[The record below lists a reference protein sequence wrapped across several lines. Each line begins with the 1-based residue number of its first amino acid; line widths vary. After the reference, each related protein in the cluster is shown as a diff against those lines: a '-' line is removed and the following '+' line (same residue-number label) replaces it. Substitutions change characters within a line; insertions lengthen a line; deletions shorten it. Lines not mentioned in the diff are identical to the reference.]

1 MTDIAFSPVRAEV
14 DSLEWVERL
23 IQIDTATYHGNL
35 ALVGT
40 VKEYLTGR
48 GLAVETFT
56 RQLSGA
62 GELFTSIPDASGNVR
77 GGIMFLAS
85 CDVASVAGQR
95 WSSNPFRP
103 EVRNGR
109 LYGRGA
115 NSMKG
120 FVGLLLGLVPVMTS
134 ATLSCPIHIS
144 LRYGPRGR
152 AGTEL
157 AVDDAVSAFAADV
170 QPFASI
176 SGCPTNLQVVRANQW
191 IMPIF
196 HVSKKSGAEK
206 LQSCIHLAS
215 RDTALL
221 AFTRFFLQHVAEA
234 STGCLTSPQMGEHTQ
249 VSPAVNA
256 DVQRGAKAFATLAGI
271 LSKREAGKRNVDVQV
286 ELSRSDR
293 GCLNLIWG
301 PGMPRLVATEDEYVE
316 LVQLAKCSA
325 GLKALVAELATDSM

>member
-1 MTDIAFSPVRAEV
+1 
-14 DSLEWVERL
+14 
-23 IQIDTATYHGNL
+23 
-35 ALVGT
+35 
-40 VKEYLTGR
+40 
-48 GLAVETFT
+48 
-56 RQLSGA
+56 
-62 GELFTSIPDASGNVR
+62 
-77 GGIMFLAS
+77 
-85 CDVASVAGQR
+85 
-95 WSSNPFRP
+95 
-103 EVRNGR
+103 
-109 LYGRGA
+109 
-115 NSMKG
+115 
-120 FVGLLLGLVPVMTS
+120 
-134 ATLSCPIHIS
+134 
-144 LRYGPRGR
+144 
-152 AGTEL
+152 
-157 AVDDAVSAFAADV
+157 
-170 QPFASI
+170 
-176 SGCPTNLQVVRANQW
+176 
-191 IMPIF
+191 MPIF

-301 PGMPRLVATEDEYVE
+301 PGMPLVATEDEYVE

-325 GLKALVAELATDSM
+325 GLKALVAELATDSV